1 MIVFLK
7 ITAAGKILVK
17 FILKLLMIPSQYVV
31 LDKKSDMGG
40 MKERWNQHIGGGD
53 KIRGTR

>member
-31 LDKKSDMGG
+31 LDKKSDTGVWRKGG
-40 MKERWNQHIGGGD
+40 INILAVGD
-53 KIRGTR
+53 EIRGTR